1 MLQSFYIQRM
11 SAMVRISDQAKQRLD
26 AYCTA
31 THRVRARVANIAVIE
46 YLERVQCASSQPTQ
60 DEPPDTK

>member
-1 MLQSFYIQRM
+1 M

-31 THRVRARVANIAVIE
+31 THRVRSRVANIAVIE
-46 YLERVQCASSQPTQ
+46 YLDRVPPPAQ
-60 DEPPDTK
+60 DQKPDTK